1 MRKFATIQDLETSP
15 GTYTPISKDVEER
28 FYAYMENVERLSVEK
43 ELHAQMSASKIF
55 LSK

>member
-15 GTYTPISKDVEER
+15 GIYTPISKDVEER
-28 FYAYMENVERLSVEK
+28 FYAYMEKVERLSVEK